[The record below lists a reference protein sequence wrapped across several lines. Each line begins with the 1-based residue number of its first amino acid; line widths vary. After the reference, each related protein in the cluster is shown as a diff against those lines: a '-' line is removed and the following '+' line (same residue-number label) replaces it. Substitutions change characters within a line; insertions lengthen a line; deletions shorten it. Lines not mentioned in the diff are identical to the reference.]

1 MIALERPHRPALG
14 PVLTILLA
22 AVTFVP
28 PFWLW
33 LQPGLFGP
41 EAIVGCMVLSAVGAI
56 LLGFP
61 IAFALAGI
69 AALYGLIVVGP
80 GVGNIFMLRL
90 FGVFL
95 DYILIAVPLF
105 VFMGVM
111 IERAGLAAD
120 IYRAMLEWVGRLHG
134 GLAIATICAATIFAA
149 ATGVVGASVV
159 AIGLLA
165 LPEMLRYGYSRSLAS
180 GVICAGGAL
189 GILIP
194 PSIMLVV
201 WGPTVGI
208 SVGALFLAA
217 IPAGLLLAG
226 LYIIYT
232 WVLCTLAPQHGP
244 AWTGAPVPLR
254 QRVIDLMVS
263 VVPVALLVLA
273 VLGTIFFG
281 LAAPTEAAALGAAG
295 SLLLALVYRRLDL
308 RSLFEAC
315 YVTARISAMVYMV
328 VIGAG
333 FLSAMFI
340 RLRGSQLVTELVL
353 GLDLPG
359 ALVLAAMLAIIFVL
373 GMFIDWIGIIMITA
387 PIFMPIA
394 QTLGYDPLWFSML
407 AIVTMQT
414 SFLTPPFAYTIF
426 YLKGIAPPEVTTLD
440 IYRGVIPFIA
450 LQIIGVVLIALYPE
464 LILFLPHAFGLS
476 G

>member
-1 MIALERPHRPALG
+1 MIAVEPRRLPAPA
-14 PVLTILLA
+14 PVLAALLF
-22 AVTFVP
+22 AVTFGLP
-28 PFWLW
+28 LWLW
-33 LQPGLFGP
+33 LQPGLFGR
-41 EAIVGCMVLSAVGAI
+41 EAVVGFMVLSAVGAI
-56 LLGFP
+56 VLGFP
-61 IAFALAGI
+61 IAFALAGV
-69 AALYGLIVVGP
+69 ATLYGLVVVGP
-80 GVGNIFMLRL
+80 AVGHIFMLRL
-90 FGVFL
+90 FGVFQ

-120 IYRAMLEWVGRLHG
+120 IYRAMLEWVGRVHG
-134 GLAIATICAATIFAA
+134 GLAVATVAAATIFAA

-165 LPEMLRYGYSRSLAS
+165 LPEMLRYGYSRPLAS
-180 GVICAGGAL
+180 GVVCAGGAL

-201 WGPTVGI
+201 WGPTAGI

-226 LYIIYT
+226 LYILYT
-232 WVLCTLAPQHGP
+232 WLLCVFDPRQGP
-244 AWTGAPVPLR
+244 VWTGAPVPLSR
-254 QRVIDLMVS
+254 RVLDLLVS

-281 LAAPTEAAALGAAG
+281 LAAPTEAAALGASG
-295 SLLLALVYRRLDL
+295 SLLLALAYRRLDL
-308 RSLFEAC
+308 RGLFEAC
-315 YVTARISAMVYMV
+315 YATARISAMVYMV
-328 VIGAG
+328 LIGAG

-340 RLRGSQLVTELVL
+340 RLQGAQVVTELVL
-353 GLDLPG
+353 GLDLPS
-359 ALVLAAMLAIIFVL
+359 ALVLVVMLAIVFVL
-373 GMFIDWIGIIMITA
+373 GMFIDWIGIVMITV

-407 AIVTMQT
+407 VIVTMQT

-440 IYRGVIPFIA
+440 IYRGVVPFIV
-450 LQIIGVVLIALYPE
+450 LQVIGVALIALFPG
-464 LILFLPHAFGLS
+464 LILFLPHSFGLT